1 MKYDVVTFG
10 SATLDV
16 FLKTR
21 NFSFRKEKK
30 FLSQKAVCFP
40 FGSKADINDLAF
52 RTGGGGTNAGA
63 ALALQGLKTV
73 YCGMI
78 ASDFSGSEILKDLK
92 RFGVDSSLV
101 FKTDKAPTNFSVI
114 FSWGPDRTAF
124 VWRGASELLQWSNV
138 PQDEIIK
145 ARWFYLAPFSGELVD
160 LFEPLVNFAHKN
172 KIRVFANLG
181 NTQIDLGIKKLKPI
195 LKKIDIVLLNQEEA
209 SLLTKIAYQEEE
221 KVFKKLD
228 DWIDGLAIMTKGKG
242 GVAASDGNYLY
253 GVKSLPVKIVE
264 KTGAGDAFG
273 SGFLSAIL
281 KGGDIETAL
290 QLAVANAVSCIQ
302 ELGAKQGL
310 LKKGQTWE
318 KVKVSKKKL

>member
-114 FSWGPDRTAF
+114 FSWGSDRTAF
-124 VWRGASELLQWSNV
+124 VWRGASE
-138 PQDEIIK
+138 
-145 ARWFYLAPFSGELVD
+145 FFSGAMCRKMKL
-160 LFEPLVNFAHKN
+160 
-172 KIRVFANLG
+172 
-181 NTQIDLGIKKLKPI
+181 LKP
-195 LKKIDIVLLNQEEA
+195 
-209 SLLTKIAYQEEE
+209 
-221 KVFKKLD
+221 
-228 DWIDGLAIMTKGKG
+228 G
-242 GVAASDGNYLY
+242 GF
-253 GVKSLPVKIVE
+253 I
-264 KTGAGDAFG
+264 
-273 SGFLSAIL
+273 
-281 KGGDIETAL
+281 
-290 QLAVANAVSCIQ
+290 
-302 ELGAKQGL
+302 
-310 LKKGQTWE
+310 
-318 KVKVSKKKL
+318 

>member
-63 ALALQGLKTV
+63 TLALQGLKTA
-73 YCGMI
+73 YCGML
-78 ASDFSGSEILKDLK
+78 ANDFSGSEILKDLK

-114 FSWGPDRTAF
+114 FSWGLDRTAF
-124 VWRGASELLQWSNV
+124 VWRGASELLKWSNV
-138 PQDEIIK
+138 PQNKIK
-145 ARWFYLAPFSGELVD
+145 AQWLYLAPFSGELAG

-172 KIRVFANLG
+172 KIKVFANLG

-195 LKKIDIVLLNQEEA
+195 LKKIDIALLNQEEA

-221 KVFKKLD
+221 KVFKKID
-228 DWIDGLAIMTKGKG
+228 DWVDGLVIMTKGKK
-242 GVAASDGNYLY
+242 GVVASDGNYLY
-253 GVKSLPVKIVE
+253 RAESLPAKIVE

-273 SGFLSAIL
+273 SGFLSQIL
-281 KGGDIETAL
+281 KGGNIETAL
-290 QLAVANAVSCIQ
+290 QFGVANSASCIQ

-310 LKKGQTWE
+310 LKKGQTWRKI
-318 KVKVSKKKL
+318 KVIKKKLS